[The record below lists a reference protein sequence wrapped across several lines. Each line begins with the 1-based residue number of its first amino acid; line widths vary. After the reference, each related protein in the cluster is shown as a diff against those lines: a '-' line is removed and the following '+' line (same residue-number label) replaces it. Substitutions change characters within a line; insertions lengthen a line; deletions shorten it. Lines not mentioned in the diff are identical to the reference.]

1 MLTQTKTTQTS
12 SKNRDLGQLV
22 VDFQSSGGFE
32 RFYASMNELEKITFK
47 HWLKSL
53 RDSKPVVPV
62 GG

>member
-1 MLTQTKTTQTS
+1 MLTQKQTQTS
-12 SKNRDLGQLV
+12 GAKNRDLGQLV

-53 RDSKPVVPV
+53 REATPSAPVEA
-62 GG
+62 